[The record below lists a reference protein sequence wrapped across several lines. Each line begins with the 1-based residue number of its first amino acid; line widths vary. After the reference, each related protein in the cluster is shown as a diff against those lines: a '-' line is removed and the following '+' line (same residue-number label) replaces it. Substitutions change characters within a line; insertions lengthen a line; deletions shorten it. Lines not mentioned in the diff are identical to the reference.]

1 MPVKFKLLPGLTPV
15 RFLLKTR
22 VTHSLTPHTR
32 STHTTSEHHPQFL
45 ILHSSPSQ
53 PSKSLLV
60 GERALA
66 AAASWSLR
74 SIPSVTIHRSV
85 SPRVV
90 TAAYLLGHGP
100 VAASASRSPRS
111 ESLAFTAPGVADPS
125 QAATPG
131 SQSSWL
137 SLYLGHS
144 SLLLHTSLAVTDP
157 LFSPGPLTVPAR
169 HCPHK
174 HPLPRISL
182 PQLLQAPV
190 PSDSFPAPR
199 HRRAKSNRLRGDARE
214 TSDRDCGPEV
224 PPPARPLVNSTSAF
238 LKTTTCHSRS
248 ASSRARRSE

>member
-1 MPVKFKLLPGLTPV
+1 MPGY
-15 RFLLKTR
+15 
-22 VTHSLTPHTR
+22 SLNHTLY
-32 STHTTSEHHPQFL
+32 TNTISEHHPQFL

-66 AAASWSLR
+66 AAASWSLG

-90 TAAYLLGHGP
+90 TAAYLLGHGL
-100 VAASASRSPRS
+100 VAASASCSPRS

-131 SQSSWL
+131 SQSTWL

-157 LFSPGPLTVPAR
+157 VFSHSSLMVPAR
-169 HCPHK
+169 LYPRK
-174 HPLPRISL
+174 HSLPRVSL
-182 PQLLQAPV
+182 PQLL
-190 PSDSFPAPR
+190 
-199 HRRAKSNRLRGDARE
+199 
-214 TSDRDCGPEV
+214 
-224 PPPARPLVNSTSAF
+224 
-238 LKTTTCHSRS
+238 
-248 ASSRARRSE
+248 